1 MDFNS
6 AFNNYKSGTATE
18 EERQLVESEIQK
30 SRLINEYLDEE
41 ILPMPELNELEDM
54 KLIRRRLRRRSAAI
68 VAVSIVL
75 CIAIF
80 AGIFYGIVPAV
91 EKSYWNPAEA
101 ELGIPYSSD
110 LDMTLSAYSEL
121 FCPYTII
128 NHASVSRRGFAD
140 YDITVSYWDRVKGG
154 ELSYANLNLDKGEL
168 SLPIGFPDFVPVN
181 VFNNSGYPNF
191 ELEDD
196 TKAHYYEALSDLPD
210 YLNVDAAVSFSRDM
224 SMEELIELNDKL
236 QETYGANIFWVGIRN
251 CDKDRLP
258 LTLTGMTPF
267 SGGLIR
273 ENVNEKYP
281 CLEIKGEEMNEEN
294 LMQHFKSLLQFS
306 KERLDMGKS
315 LPESPDAEFY
325 DRVLSYVEENGL
337 NCYGVYI
344 SAPPSV
350 FIELLDSG
358 IASQVWPEGAWIRI

>member
-68 VAVSIVL
+68 VTVSIVL

-91 EKSYWNPAEA
+91 EKSYWNPDEA
-101 ELGIPYSSD
+101 QLGIPYSSD
-110 LDMTLSAYSEL
+110 FDMTLSAYSEL

-168 SLPIGFPDFVPVN
+168 SLPRGFLDFVPVN
-181 VFNNSGYPNF
+181 AFSNSGYPNS
-191 ELEDD
+191 ELDEDS
-196 TKAHYYEALSDLPD
+196 KVHYYEALSQLPD
-210 YLNVDAAVSFSRDM
+210 YLNVDASVSFSHDM
-224 SMEELIELNDKL
+224 SMEELIQLNDKL
-236 QETYGANIFWVGIRN
+236 EESYGAYIVWVGIRS
-251 CDKDRLP
+251 CDKDRQFLP
-258 LTLTGMTPF
+258 LTGMTPF

-273 ENVNEKYP
+273 ENANEKYP
-281 CLEIKGEEMNEEN
+281 YLEIKGEDRTAEN
-294 LMQHFKSLLQFS
+294 LEQHFKSLLQFS
-306 KERLDMGKS
+306 KERLTMGKS
-315 LPESPDAEFY
+315 LPEGPGAEFY
-325 DRVLSYVEENGL
+325 DEALSYVEENGIYS
-337 NCYGVYI
+337 YGAYI
-344 SAPPSV
+344 TAPPSV
-350 FIELLDSG
+350 LIELLDSG
-358 IASQVWPEGAWIRI
+358 IASQVWPDGAWIRI